1 MRSPTG
7 FERDKIVSKVDEKK
21 PGLKIY
27 CFASSSP
34 SLPPQHWTHQWS
46 TICFLCF
53 GATTLPGKAAK
64 RSKECSF

>member
-1 MRSPTG
+1 MRNPTG
-7 FERDKIVSKVDEKK
+7 FERDKMISKVDEKK

-34 SLPPQHWTHQWS
+34 SLPPQHWTRQWS